1 MSKKLRRKHG
11 ASRENRFFYFLS
23 SDWVQSNTLL
33 GKENILKEEQAD
45 NTVDVTSIDNLM
57 IDNR

>member
-1 MSKKLRRKHG
+1 MVHHEKIV
-11 ASRENRFFYFLS
+11 FFYFLS